1 MANIIPIAE
10 YQTFLLLIGAV
21 FVPLFGVVLSD
32 YYILK
37 RFRYSHDALF
47 NKNTNKIG
55 YPAFVAWSLGVL
67 VYYLL
72 SSLSP
77 IYMPDLPQI
86 GATIPSL
93 IVSSA
98 VYMAM
103 MYSISRFRIKRVA
116 SQ

>member
-1 MANIIPIAE
+1 
-10 YQTFLLLIGAV
+10 
-21 FVPLFGVVLSD
+21 
-32 YYILK
+32 
-37 RFRYSHDALF
+37 
-47 NKNTNKIG
+47 
-55 YPAFVAWSLGVL
+55 
-67 VYYLL
+67 
-72 SSLSP
+72 
-77 IYMPDLPQI
+77 MPDLPQI